1 MVVIMFENRI
11 VLDKIANNVVKK
23 INKEYEVRFIH
34 LSENATYVVY
44 SDDKPLYTIRISRSD
59 YRTMSQLESEI
70 AWLNIIK
77 NTDIPAIIPVD
88 IMGRYVNYIDGYFVT
103 LFEYID
109 GEMPEYNDINVMY
122 ECGRLAAL
130 LHNSVKPDYIDRPV
144 WSIDNMTGEN
154 GLWGN
159 WRLNSELTED
169 DIILIDNIIEES
181 KLKINDYKTNKYGLI
196 HIDLRMTNLIKSDK
210 FYAIDFDDCGFG
222 YYIQDLAAALSFME
236 TSDNIDELKSVW
248 YKGYE
253 EISFLTDEDKA
264 MADTFIFLRR
274 IQLLAWITSHCESD
288 YVKTVSKGFVK
299 ETMKFVKNYNTKT
312 GIAY

>member
-1 MVVIMFENRI
+1 
-11 VLDKIANNVVKK
+11 
-23 INKEYEVRFIH
+23 
-34 LSENATYVVY
+34 
-44 SDDKPLYTIRISRSD
+44 
-59 YRTMSQLESEI
+59 
-70 AWLNIIK
+70 
-77 NTDIPAIIPVD
+77 
-88 IMGRYVNYIDGYFVT
+88 MGRYVNYIDGYFVT

-159 WRLNSELTED
+159 WRLNSELTEA

-264 MADTFIFLRR
+264 MVDTFIFLRR

>member
-1 MVVIMFENRI
+1 MFENRI

-23 INKEYEVRFIH
+23 INKEYEARFIH

-159 WRLNSELTED
+159 WRLNSELTEA

-264 MADTFIFLRR
+264 MVDTFIFLRR

>member
-1 MVVIMFENRI
+1 MFENRI